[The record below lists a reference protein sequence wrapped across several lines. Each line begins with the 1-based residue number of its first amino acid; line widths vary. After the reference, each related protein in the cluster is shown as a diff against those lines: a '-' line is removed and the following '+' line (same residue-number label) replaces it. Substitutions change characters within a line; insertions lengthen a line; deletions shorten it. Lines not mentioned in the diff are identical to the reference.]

1 MRVSGETAIGNMLNF
16 LSVQNLQTG
25 KETLIP
31 YWLNDKESTFNAGD
45 TGSTPALG
53 RFLGEGNDNLL
64 QYLAW
69 EILWT
74 EEAAGLQ
81 SMGSQKSQAQLND

>member
-53 RFLGEGNDNLL
+53 RFLGGGSDNLL
-64 QYLAW
+64 QYCCWENPMDRGAW
-69 EILWT
+69 WAIVHKVAESRT
-74 EEAAGLQ
+74 Q
-81 SMGSQKSQAQLND
+81 MK